1 MKYLENNICD
11 FEILFNY
18 TNIRKNIIS
27 LSFFK
32 MYNGGYKD
40 FNLYINGFFKLHDYV
55 LKEKNITL
63 LLDFLLII
71 VLKMIRNY
79 LIKFI
84 ILNVLKLLF
93 INVKNIYNLMIII
106 II

>member
-18 TNIRKNIIS
+18 TNIKKNIIS

-32 MYNGGYKD
+32 MHNGGYKD

-55 LKEKNITL
+55 LKEKKYN
-63 LLDFLLII
+63 
-71 VLKMIRNY
+71 
-79 LIKFI
+79 FI
-84 ILNVLKLLF
+84 IRLF
-93 INVKNIYNLMIII
+93 IDNSIKNDKKLFDKIYNLERVEIII
-106 II
+106 